1 MIDLAIWGRLR
12 QLSFYVW
19 LKRVV
24 SPQAQVR
31 EFEKMVYRE
40 MVGDVRFFY
49 LLELGQVGQFPFYGV
64 ILKLV

>member
-1 MIDLAIWGRLR
+1 MIDSAISGRLR

-19 LKRVV
+19 LERVV
-24 SPQAQVR
+24 LQQAQGR
-31 EFEKMVYRE
+31 EFETMVYRE